1 MKNVPELCPFQ
12 EKLRLLQ
19 IGDITGSTNV
29 PTNISSPDTM
39 AALIFLP
46 SGNLKQDEPDP
57 VVIAGSDDNL
67 ISGNLTGGK
76 SGYSPV
82 RWQDLLQDQR
92 P

>member
-1 MKNVPELCPFQ
+1 
-12 EKLRLLQ
+12 
-19 IGDITGSTNV
+19 
-29 PTNISSPDTM
+29 M

-57 VVIAGSDDNL
+57 ANAGSDDNL